1 MKHLLLFTCL
11 LFVPFNLVSAA
22 EFNND
27 DALQGLTATRA
38 VFDINQGNPDILAL
52 RLQLIKKT
60 YQQLSSAGKNPQFV
74 LTFRGKASPFLTAG
88 KTYIDQKDREKKLQI
103 EKLLRYL
110 NRLGFPLEQCAIAAD
125 LAKINTNDFLP
136 YITVVANG
144 YTSLI
149 GYQNQGYALI
159 SME

>member
-1 MKHLLLFTCL
+1 MKRLLLFTCL
-11 LFVPFNLVSAA
+11 LFVPINLVSAA

-38 VFDINQGNPDILAL
+38 VFDINQGNPNILVL

-60 YQQLSSAGKNPQFV
+60 YQQLHSAGKNPEFV
-74 LTFRGKASPFLTAG
+74 LTFRGKASHFLTTG
-88 KTYIDQKDREKKLQI
+88 ETYIDQEDREKKLQI
-103 EKLLRYL
+103 EELLRSL
-110 NRLGFPLEQCAIAAD
+110 SLFGFPLEQCSIAAA
-125 LAKINTNDFLP
+125 LAKINTDDFLP
-136 YITVVANG
+136 YINVVANG